1 MSNKS
6 RQTFESPW
14 HMSVVIDAFEQL
26 VPKDRPMLIA
36 CSGGLDSRVLLH
48 VCYLQQR
55 NADVLHVNYHLRGAE
70 SDADEAFVRS
80 LCVDYSFSLHVIQA
94 DPKQLKRKGK
104 NLQNEARKIRYQA
117 MRKWTD
123 LHPNGIV
130 LLAHHADDQLETFFT
145 QLARGGGSYGLA
157 GMHQLRQQFIRPFLN
172 LRKVELYDFALANK
186 LDWRE
191 DSSNQ
196 TDNYLRNRIRNH
208 ILPFL
213 ESENSDLAGSILFF
227 QEKLRENQVELG
239 KRILPA
245 LELWQLEQTIDIK
258 EWSQWDQA
266 ERLTFLREIGA
277 PNHLLK
283 RANTFEK
290 LQSGAK
296 IDFGFTTLQHVK
308 NTLKPIVSTI
318 NNSTWDFKSKVVQT
332 LPAAFD
338 LNCIYL
344 DPEKIAGKL
353 LIRLVKSDDTMSPP
367 GLKGKQRV
375 HKILKDAGIPENDRK
390 VFRVLAD
397 ESGVIWIPGIKVD
410 KRCLA
415 DASSRTILRVEKK

>member
-1 MSNKS
+1 
-6 RQTFESPW
+6 
-14 HMSVVIDAFEQL
+14 MSVVIDAFEQV
-26 VPKDRPMLIA
+26 VPKDRPILIA

-48 VCYLQQR
+48 VCSLQQR

-80 LCVDYSFSLHVIQA
+80 LCVNYGFSLHVVQA

-117 MRKWTD
+117 MHEWTD
-123 LHPNGIV
+123 QHPNGIV

-157 GMHQLRQQFIRPFLN
+157 GMHQIRQQFIRPFLN

-186 LDWRE
+186 LEWRE

-258 EWSQWDQA
+258 EWAQWNQA